1 MLRRSLPLILALVVI
16 FSLGATS
23 AKADTVEELRENLR
37 SKKESLLDVEKRIE
51 KFKEDIQL
59 KKREARSLEDQIGII
74 EDNITQLTLSID
86 KTVAEIEATNAE
98 IDAVENDI
106 TTKEAEIVHQK
117 ELLTEYLRSLYAL
130 NQQSSITVFLKYSTF
145 SEAVNEAATLEEL
158 QARGQATLVAIKQ
171 LKEELERQRA
181 QLEDFKQ
188 TLEKLRE
195 RQEQQQA
202 ALVTNRE
209 SKERILKLTRSQED
223 EFKRLL
229 QEAKKAHEEAESEIR
244 LLDKKIREELR
255 QRGISRLP
263 SVGVFDWPVQP
274 NMGISCEF
282 NCVDYPYAYLI
293 GPHSGMDIPTNVGT
307 PVEAPADGY
316 VARVHDAGGPGYNYI
331 LLLHGDNISSVF
343 GHLSGFAAR
352 EGDMVTRG
360 TVIGYTGG
368 APGTAGA
375 GLSTGPHLHF
385 EVRQNNVPINPRKY
399 L

>member
-1 MLRRSLPLILALVVI
+1 M
-16 FSLGATS
+16 
-23 AKADTVEELRENLR
+23 
-37 SKKESLLDVEKRIE
+37 
-51 KFKEDIQL
+51 
-59 KKREARSLEDQIGII
+59 
-74 EDNITQLTLSID
+74 
-86 KTVAEIEATNAE
+86 
-98 IDAVENDI
+98 
-106 TTKEAEIVHQK
+106 
-117 ELLTEYLRSLYAL
+117 
-130 NQQSSITVFLKYSTF
+130 
-145 SEAVNEAATLEEL
+145 
-158 QARGQATLVAIKQ
+158 
-171 LKEELERQRA
+171 
-181 QLEDFKQ
+181 EDFKQ

-202 ALVTNRE
+202 TLVTNRE

-223 EFKRLL
+223 EFKRLP
-229 QEAKKAHEEAESEIR
+229 QEAKKAHEAAESEIR

-255 QRGISRLP
+255 RRGISRLP

-293 GPHSGMDIPTNVGT
+293 GPHSGMDIPANVGT

-316 VARVHDAGGPGYNYI
+316 VARVHNAGGPGYNYI

-343 GHLSGFAAR
+343 GHLSGFAVR

-375 GLSTGPHLHF
+375 GLSSGPHLHF

>member
-1 MLRRSLPLILALVVI
+1 MLPRRLTLVLALVI
-16 FSLGATS
+16 LFSLGVNRAG
-23 AKADTVEELRENLR
+23 ADTVEELRESLR

-74 EDNITQLTLSID
+74 EDNITQLSLSID

-98 IDAVENDI
+98 IEAVKNDI
-106 TTKEAEIVHQK
+106 TIKEAEIAHQK

-130 NQQSSITVFLKYSTF
+130 NQQSNVTVFLKYSTF
-145 SEAVNEAATLEEL
+145 SEAMNEAATLEEL

-171 LKEELERQRA
+171 LREELERKKT

-202 ALVTNRE
+202 ALVTNME

-229 QEAKKAHEEAESEIR
+229 QESKKAHDAAESEIR
-244 LLDKKIREELR
+244 RLDKKIREELR

-263 SVGVFDWPVQP
+263 SVGIFDWPIQP
-274 NMGISCEF
+274 SMGISCEF
-282 NCVDYPYAYLI
+282 NCVGYPYAYLI
-293 GPHSGMDIPTNVGT
+293 GPHSGIDIPANVGT

-343 GHLSGFAAR
+343 GHLSGFAVR

-360 TVIGYTGG
+360 TIIGYTGG

-375 GLSTGPHLHF
+375 GLSSGPHLHF

>member
-1 MLRRSLPLILALVVI
+1 MLLRRLTLVLALVI
-16 FSLGATS
+16 LSSLGVRGVE
-23 AKADTVEELRENLR
+23 ADTVEELRENLR
-37 SKKESLLDVEKRIE
+37 SKKESILDVERRIE

-98 IDAVENDI
+98 IEAVENDI
-106 TTKEAEIVHQK
+106 TIKEAEIAHQK

-171 LKEELERQRA
+171 LREELEQKRA
-181 QLEDFKQ
+181 QLLDFKQ

-195 RQEQQQA
+195 RQEQQQT
-202 ALVTNRE
+202 ALVTNME
-209 SKERILKLTRSQED
+209 SKERILKLTRSQEE
-223 EFKRLL
+223 EFQRLL
-229 QEAKKAHEEAESEIR
+229 GEAKKAHDAAESEIR

-255 QRGISRLP
+255 RRGISRLP
-263 SVGVFDWPVQP
+263 AVGIFDWPIQP

-343 GHLSGFAAR
+343 GHLSGFAVK

-368 APGTAGA
+368 ALGTAGA